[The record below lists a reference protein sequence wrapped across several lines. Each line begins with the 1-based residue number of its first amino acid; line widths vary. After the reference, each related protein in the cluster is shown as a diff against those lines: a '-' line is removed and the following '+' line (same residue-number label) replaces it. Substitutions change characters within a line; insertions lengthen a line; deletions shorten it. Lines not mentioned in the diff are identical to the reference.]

1 MSRRA
6 AAVMVA
12 CCLMAAAVPACS
24 GGGAPGPSPS
34 PVDHFS
40 VLPDNPSLP
49 YGIVA
54 INYHFHDAHP
64 SRPLLP
70 TRTVLFSNQSTLKH
84 NVTFPQFGFS
94 QDFVPGQ
101 TITIKDLGEKLG
113 GPGEYTFYCKYHEVL
128 GMVGTV
134 VIE

>member
-1 MSRRA
+1 MSLRA
-6 AAVMVA
+6 AATVVA
-12 CCLMAAAVPACS
+12 CCLIAMVAAGCTE
-24 GGGAPGPSPS
+24 GTKGATPTPESQIS
-34 PVDHFS
+34 I
-40 VLPDNPSLP
+40 LPDNPSLP

-70 TRTVLFSNQSTLKH
+70 TRTVVFTNQSTLKH
-84 NVTFPQFGFS
+84 NITFPQFGFS
-94 QDFVPGQ
+94 RDFEPGE
-101 TITIKDLGEKLG
+101 TITIKDLGDKLG
-113 GPGEYTFYCKYHEVL
+113 GPGEYTFFCKYHEVL